1 MFEQY
6 DKDHSG
12 SLTRAE
18 IKAALAESGVHISI
32 EELENFHNEKQI
44 SSLFFNDY
52 CKHSCEIERIFPK
65 NSGADCPIF
74 I

>member
-32 EELENFHNEKQI
+32 EELEKI
-44 SSLFFNDY
+44 VD
-52 CKHSCEIERIFPK
+52 
-65 NSGADCPIF
+65 
-74 I
+74 

>member
-1 MFEQY
+1 MVVKQLAPQQTEQFRHMFEQY

-32 EELENFHNEKQI
+32 EELEKI
-44 SSLFFNDY
+44 VD
-52 CKHSCEIERIFPK
+52 
-65 NSGADCPIF
+65 
-74 I
+74 